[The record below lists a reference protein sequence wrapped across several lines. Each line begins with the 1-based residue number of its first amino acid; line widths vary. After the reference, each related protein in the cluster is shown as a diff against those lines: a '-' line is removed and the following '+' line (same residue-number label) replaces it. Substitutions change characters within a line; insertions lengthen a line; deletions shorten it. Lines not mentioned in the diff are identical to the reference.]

1 MIRWDKATMVRET
14 VRTYTQ
20 RLPAPAPSSA
30 PRQEARRPSEEEV
43 AGEIIELK
51 RALNTAR
58 SAGGSAE
65 IYPYIDIVDV
75 DIVDNANIADTTCRW
90 RRCGLGGTRAAWA
103 GTGGEEIEVGETN

>member
-1 MIRWDKATMVRET
+1 MVRET

-30 PRQEARRPSEEEV
+30 PRQEARRQSEEEV

-58 SAGGSAE
+58 SAGGSAD
-65 IYPYIDIVDV
+65 IYPYTGCFQVICKSKSMIVSF
-75 DIVDNANIADTTCRW
+75 NS
-90 RRCGLGGTRAAWA
+90 
-103 GTGGEEIEVGETN
+103 

>member
-20 RLPAPAPSSA
+20 RLPAPAPAPSSA
-30 PRQEARRPSEEEV
+30 PRQEARRQSEEEV

-58 SAGGSAE
+58 SAGGSAD
-65 IYPYIDIVDV
+65 IYPY
-75 DIVDNANIADTTCRW
+75 RY
-90 RRCGLGGTRAAWA
+90 RRCRYCR
-103 GTGGEEIEVGETN
+103 

>member
-20 RLPAPAPSSA
+20 RLPAPSSA
-30 PRQEARRPSEEEV
+30 PRQEARRQSEEEV

-58 SAGGSAE
+58 SDGGSAD
-65 IYPYIDIVDV
+65 IYLDGY
-75 DIVDNANIADTTCRW
+75 
-90 RRCGLGGTRAAWA
+90 RRCRYCR
-103 GTGGEEIEVGETN
+103 

>member
-30 PRQEARRPSEEEV
+30 PRQEARRQSEEEV

-58 SAGGSAE
+58 SDGGSAD
-65 IYPYIDIVDV
+65 IYLDGYRG
-75 DIVDNANIADTTCRW
+75 CRYC
-90 RRCGLGGTRAAWA
+90 R
-103 GTGGEEIEVGETN
+103 

>member
-1 MIRWDKATMVRET
+1 MNVVKTTEITELLVVTTVWTLNPVIRWDKATMVRET

-30 PRQEARRPSEEEV
+30 PRQEARRQSEEEV

-58 SAGGSAE
+58 SAGGSAD
-65 IYPYIDIVDV
+65 IYLDGY
-75 DIVDNANIADTTCRW
+75 
-90 RRCGLGGTRAAWA
+90 RRCRYC
-103 GTGGEEIEVGETN
+103 